1 MSQLRQVQPG
11 FFTEAPVRATAGA
24 LVDAPVGEVF
34 KLVAADPSAWARWC
48 LGFSAASR
56 WTSPPPHGLGSN
68 RTMHAFAATFDE
80 TIIAWE
86 ENRRFA
92 FRVDKTGVP
101 SVKAFAE
108 DWRFEAVGNT
118 LTRIDWTMVADASAP
133 KAWLRACLT
142 VGMRLLLRVGGPRM
156 ARLATTDRS

>member
-11 FFTEAPVRATAGA
+11 FFTDAPVRATAGA

-34 KLVAADPSAWARWC
+34 KLVAADPSAWAQWC

-56 WTSPPPHGLGSN
+56 WTSPPPYGLGSN
-68 RTMHAFAATFDE
+68 RTMRAFGATFEE

-92 FRVDKTGVP
+92 FRVDTTGVP
-101 SVKAFAE
+101 SVRAFAE
-108 DWRFEAVGNT
+108 DWRFEPAGAGQ
-118 LTRIDWTMVADASAP
+118 TRIDWTMAADAGAP

-142 VGMRLLLRVGGPRM
+142 VGMRLLLRVGGRRM
-156 ARLATTDRS
+156 ARLATTGTS